1 MSSHF
6 VRSMPVKDTPL
17 QKTLEAIPVN
27 AVKRPII
34 PVDVFIQ
41 EAHDLYVWISEDL
54 KQLYAAGLDKRFV
67 ESLPERIDALQL
79 SQSQWINCR
88 ESRKTILLDQKQV
101 KEEALQMKNDL
112 VAALRFAFRED
123 HHIQKSV
130 ADIMKGTSSADLAQ
144 DLSDLAVLA
153 GANKQGLKAI
163 GFDIRKIKLASEYI
177 SKLAD
182 ATALWNV
189 EKMSTDAR
197 EMRDRAYT
205 HLLEAVHAIRV
216 TGRYVFRDDKVR
228 ITGYRHRYRS
238 RR

>member
-1 MSSHF
+1 
-6 VRSMPVKDTPL
+6 MPIKDTPI
-17 QKTLEAIPVN
+17 QKSLEAIPVN
-27 AVKRPII
+27 KVKQPII

-41 EAHDLYVWISEDL
+41 EASDLNIWIREDL

-67 ESLPERIDALQL
+67 ESLSDRIDALQL
-79 SQSQWINCR
+79 AQSEWINYR
-88 ESRKTILLDQKQV
+88 ESRKTILLNQKKL
-101 KEEALQMKNDL
+101 KEEALQVKKDL

-123 HHIQKSV
+123 ENVQSSV
-130 ADIMKGTSSADLAQ
+130 NDIMKGASSADLVQ

-153 GANKQGLKAI
+153 KSHTHGLKAI
-163 GFDIRKIKLASEYI
+163 DFDIRKIKLASGLI
-177 SKLAD
+177 SKLAN

-189 EKMSTDAR
+189 EKISTDAR

-205 HLLEAVHAIRV
+205 YLLEAVHAIRV